1 MFEPISRTY
10 ALLCFSRFVQMSTG
24 TSNRSS
30 KASAR
35 IGSAFDGVIA
45 VLANPVLPFKTADVS
60 TLFCEFAHRVI
71 NEYTEVALVLSVA
84 ASEVQDPKGRDVL
97 LAAVGRLQ
105 AFSTAHSALRAPAS
119 NHPIDA
125 AGYLKLA
132 IEKHL
137 RSRGL
142 LEEGGAMVSLDAL
155 EIDSIR
161 AWYLALIATELV
173 NNALR
178 HGTTGGDEPIQI
190 QLQRQHEFATL
201 SVSNGCASE
210 NVRTM
215 GTGCSVIREL
225 ATALNGYVYWRF
237 GPHSTTAKLTF
248 AIQPAN
254 RAARGRSLPRREVP
268 DFHF

>member
-1 MFEPISRTY
+1 MFELMSRLY
-10 ALLCFSRFVQMSTG
+10 ALVRMGRFVQMITG
-24 TSNRSS
+24 KSNLSS
-30 KASAR
+30 KASPR
-35 IGSAFDGVIA
+35 IGSAFDGVLA
-45 VLANPVLPFKTADVS
+45 VLANSVLPFKTADVS
-60 TLFCEFAHRVI
+60 TLFCEFAHRVV

-119 NHPIDA
+119 NDPIDA
-125 AGYLKLA
+125 AAYLKLA

-142 LEEGGAMVSLDAL
+142 LGDGSVIVSLHAL

-178 HGTTGGDEPIQI
+178 HGTTGGEPIQI

-210 NVRTM
+210 NVRAM

-225 ATALNGYVYWRF
+225 ATALNGYVSWRF
-237 GPHSTTAKLTF
+237 GPQSITAKLTF
-248 AIQPAN
+248 AIQPPN